1 MKRWG
6 MLRRMVSTGVAAGV
20 LTVGLVAAL
29 PATPSA
35 AASGTPTTATYAEQP
50 QTAPD
55 YIFPFMSL
63 AFFSVANINQF
74 QELMY
79 RPLYWFGNGSTPNL
93 NPSLSLADNPVYTN
107 NDTTVTVDPQA
118 VQVVRTV
125 RPSPPRT

>member
-6 MLRRMVSTGVAAGV
+6 MLRKMVSTGAVAGM

-35 AASGTPTTATYAEQP
+35 AASSTPTTATYAEQP

-63 AFFSVANINQF
+63 AFFSVANIEPVPVPDVPAALLVRERQHA
-74 QELMY
+74 Q
-79 RPLYWFGNGSTPNL
+79 PQ
-93 NPSLSLADNPVYTN
+93 SLPVAGRQPRLLEQRHHS
-107 NDTTVTVDPQA
+107 DGHPQA
-118 VQVVRTV
+118 VQVVQR
-125 RPSPPRT
+125 

>member
-6 MLRRMVSTGVAAGV
+6 MLRKMVSTGAVAGM

-35 AASGTPTTATYAEQP
+35 ASTPTTATYAEQP

-63 AFFSVANINQF
+63 AFFSVASASCFREMRQ
-74 QELMY
+74 
-79 RPLYWFGNGSTPNL
+79 
-93 NPSLSLADNPVYTN
+93 
-107 NDTTVTVDPQA
+107 
-118 VQVVRTV
+118 
-125 RPSPPRT
+125 